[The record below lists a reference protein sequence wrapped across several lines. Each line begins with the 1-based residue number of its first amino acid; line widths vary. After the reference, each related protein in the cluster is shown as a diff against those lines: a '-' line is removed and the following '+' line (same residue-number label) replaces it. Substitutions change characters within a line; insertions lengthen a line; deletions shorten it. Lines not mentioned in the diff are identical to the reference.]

1 MIFQA
6 PGTLP
11 PLAPQELPT
20 FTSVLGLTLN
30 NLQSLKDW
38 AELRVWMHFPLV
50 SYADCHLLIL
60 ISHTQTG
67 WHGVT
72 GRKKKK
78 KTRKESIGA
87 QTGKNEIFFKN

>member
-30 NLQSLKDW
+30 NLQNLKGR
-38 AELRVWMHFPLV
+38 AERRVWMHFPLV

-60 ISHTQTG
+60 ISHIQTG
-67 WHGVT
+67 WHGVR
-72 GRKKKK
+72 GEKKNQAGIY
-78 KTRKESIGA
+78 RSI
-87 QTGKNEIFFKN
+87 NWEE